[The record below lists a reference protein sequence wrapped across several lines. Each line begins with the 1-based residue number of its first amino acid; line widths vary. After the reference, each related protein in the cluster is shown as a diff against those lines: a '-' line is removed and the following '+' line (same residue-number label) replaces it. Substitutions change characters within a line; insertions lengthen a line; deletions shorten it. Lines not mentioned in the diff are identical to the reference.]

1 MSRSCDICCKG
12 VQHGNKVYK
21 YWKQAKRTW
30 RPNLVSVKTVIDDR
44 SMKLIGCTRCLRSD
58 FLVKK
63 VRVPKPVAEV
73 AK

>member
-12 VQHGNKVYK
+12 V
-21 YWKQAKRTW
+21 
-30 RPNLVSVKTVIDDR
+30 RPNLVSVKTVIDGR
-44 SMKLIGCTRCLRSD
+44 SITLTVCTRCLRSD